1 MMTKGEGLR
10 GFTGEGRRGVE
21 RAAREAKEEL
31 DLDRAQLVKLFSAD
45 SFCKRV
51 EDEDFRCAVRTVLP
65 HIDASQLSNDQFT
78 VRLQKPSF
86 LDAIARIANHLRTH
100 SMEPKAE
107 LKSLMHNSATLMDK
121 FERLADLVCS
131 RTSLDTVRQA
141 LKPFHG
147 NTRQS
152 AIVAL

>member
-1 MMTKGEGLR
+1 M
-10 GFTGEGRRGVE
+10 
-21 RAAREAKEEL
+21 
-31 DLDRAQLVKLFSAD
+31 
-45 SFCKRV
+45 
-51 EDEDFRCAVRTVLP
+51 LP
-65 HIDASQLSNDQFT
+65 HIDASQLSKDSFA
-78 VRLQKPSF
+78 VRLQKPGF
-86 LDAIARIANHLRTH
+86 LDAIARIANHLSTH
-100 SMEPKAE
+100 GIEPKAE
-107 LKSLMHNSATLMDK
+107 LNTLLDKSATLMDK